1 MTDTLTVLDAVAA
14 HDRFS
19 QDADK
24 TPKNVMN
31 GIEANSNV
39 NVDTARS
46 VGEKILSS
54 MKMKTAIEYTVTR
67 NAQGVTTASKLS
79 IKTGSEHVQVD
90 PQLLFQQMIIACDD
104 TQLEELFQYDL
115 CFYPTTLFYISLT
128 LSQSQQLM
136 WSRLTQEAKSQPQG
150 VVRYALDGVVL
161 LHREPL
167 PICSLM

>member
-24 TPKNVMN
+24 HPKNVMN
-31 GIEANSNV
+31 GIKANSNV
-39 NVDTARS
+39 NLDTARS

-90 PQLLFQQMIIACDD
+90 PQLLFQQLIIACDD
-104 TQLEELFQYDL
+104 TQLEELFQCDL
-115 CFYPTTLFYISLT
+115 CVYPTTI
-128 LSQSQQLM
+128 
-136 WSRLTQEAKSQPQG
+136 
-150 VVRYALDGVVL
+150 
-161 LHREPL
+161 LHITHVK
-167 PICSLM
+167 PIPTASFS